1 MISRDEYL
9 NVLKRFKD
17 KALIKVI
24 IGIRWYGIKIKNVL
38 EWLLDKVV

>member
-9 NVLKRFKD
+9 KVLKRFKD

-24 IGIRWYGIKIKNVL
+24 TGIEDVANLLYLKCFKII
-38 EWLLDKVV
+38 